1 MKSLS
6 WVHLNWLILQRM
18 SRAVCFRLQSF
29 DLQNMDAGPSA
40 AIIFNLARCVCKTSR
55 TYRDPT
61 VERTDRFETLARDG
75 AMRAVSALHWHS
87 SGTSLSSS
95 GDHPFT

>member
-18 SRAVCFRLQSF
+18 WRAVCFRLQSF

-75 AMRAVSALHWHS
+75 SNACCFGAALAFKRDIFIKF
-87 SGTSLSSS
+87 G
-95 GDHPFT
+95 